1 MAKTNDSV
9 VIYKSWLETARSH
22 LTEEKANKL
31 MVQLMEYGFDGKLP
45 RNDDPAMDI
54 IFEMAKPNIDSN
66 IQKKINGMKGG
77 RKPGG
82 QPGNKNAKKRI
93 TSGLSNVNVNA
104 NDNVNV
110 NVNGNDN
117 DNVLPSDGTAAI
129 ESAAGSSSED
139 NDDEWWRTDDAAV

>member
-1 MAKTNDSV
+1 MAKTFDSV
-9 VIYKSWLETARSH
+9 VIYKSWLDAARKY
-22 LTEEKANKL
+22 LPEEEVNRL
-31 MVQLMEYGFDGKLP
+31 MVQLMEYGFDGTMPK
-45 RNDDPAMDI
+45 NDNASMDI
-54 IFEMAKPNIDSN
+54 IFDMAKPLIDSN
-66 IQKKINGMKGG
+66 IEKRINGSKGG
-77 RKPGG
+77 RGK
-82 QPGNKNAKKRI
+82 KKSAK